1 MKKKHR
7 IIAVLTSSPTAF
19 KTASASLLSSDS
31 TRKRTSTVII
41 LTSVMM
47 GEYPVFEDNYKSRR
61 DMRQVEKNRCE
72 GKRIIDA
79 EALFKDLEI

>member
-1 MKKKHR
+1 M
-7 IIAVLTSSPTAF
+7 
-19 KTASASLLSSDS
+19 
-31 TRKRTSTVII
+31 

-72 GKRIIDA
+72 GKRILGA
-79 EALFKDLEI
+79 EALFKDLVI